1 MIFFFH
7 ETGNKCDEFG
17 KNMND
22 FFHETANKCDEFG
35 KNMNDFFHE
44 TGNKCNEFGKN
55 MNDVFLNFGSRIV
68 YFCINLDGI
77 FLRNAVLCVAATIKM
92 TSVIGGP
99 LIMAITMIADAATN
113 STAATDYLS
122 DCPMNGALTIP
133 RGSKLNKKGVNYD
146 RYQSVACYILRKI
159 FGR

>member
-1 MIFFFH
+1 MAK
-7 ETGNKCDEFG
+7 TNY
-17 KNMND
+17 
-22 FFHETANKCDEFG
+22 
-35 KNMNDFFHE
+35 
-44 TGNKCNEFGKN
+44 
-55 MNDVFLNFGSRIV
+55 VFLNFGSRIV